1 MENKIMYISKQFIE
15 EMSVSAGLPAFES
28 PSVKRPVT
36 TARKVKNVKEKN
48 YNEDEEETQNVS
60 PGK

>member
-1 MENKIMYISKQFIE
+1 MYISKQFIE